1 MGRFAKRLA
10 GVVVGSMVFAFA
22 FGVAAAYPIPWL
34 MPEQIRNAV
43 SGMMGGENVQE
54 GISGIRDGI
63 AVLPDSLLEPVP
75 NATSDTAVVSDGMEV
90 APVQPIPRNIPWQT
104 AVTGTVSRVI
114 DGDTIQVNDDVRIRL
129 ALVDTPERDELGYA
143 EATSFTRS
151 ACPAGTTIIYDL
163 DDGQRHGSYGRV
175 IALVWCSGYGSE
187 PATIP
192 LNELLLAN
200 GHASMDRRFCASSE
214 FGGDAWAQRAG
225 C

>member
-1 MGRFAKRLA
+1 MGRFAKRLT
-10 GVVVGSMVFAFA
+10 GVVVGSVVFALV
-22 FGVAAAYPIPWL
+22 FGVATVYPIQWL
-34 MPEQIRNAV
+34 MPEQIKDAV
-43 SGMMGGENVQE
+43 SNVMWEENAQE
-54 GISGIRDGI
+54 GMAGIRDDVT
-63 AVLPDSLLEPVP
+63 VLPDSLLEPAP

-90 APVQPIPRNIPWQT
+90 TPVQPLPRNIPWQT
-104 AVTGTVSRVI
+104 AVAGTVSRVI
-114 DGDTIQVNDDVRIRL
+114 DGDTIRVNDDVRIRL
-129 ALVDTPERDELGYA
+129 ALVDTPERGELGYA
-143 EATSFTRS
+143 EAASFTRS

-175 IALVWCSGYGSE
+175 IALVWCSGYDSE
-187 PATIP
+187 PATVP

>member
-1 MGRFAKRLA
+1 MGSFAKRLT
-10 GVVVGSMVFAFA
+10 GVVVGSMVFAFV
-22 FGVAAAYPIPWL
+22 FGVATVYPIHWL
-34 MPEQIRNAV
+34 IPEQIKDAASNAV
-43 SGMMGGENVQE
+43 VEKNAQE
-54 GISGIRDGI
+54 SISGIQDGI
-63 AVLPDSLLEPVP
+63 EVLPDPLLEPVP
-75 NATSDTAVVSDGMEV
+75 NATSDTAVVSDGMQV
-90 APVQPIPRNIPWQT
+90 APAQPIPRNIPWQT

-129 ALVDTPERDELGYA
+129 ALVDTPERDERGYA

-151 ACPAGTTIIYDL
+151 ACPSGTTIIYDL

-187 PATIP
+187 PATVP

-200 GHASMDRRFCASSE
+200 GHASIDRRFCTSSE
-214 FGGDAWAQRAG
+214 FGDDAWAQRAG

>member
-1 MGRFAKRLA
+1 MERFAKRTI
-10 GVVVGSMVFAFA
+10 GVVAGSVAFA
-22 FGVAAAYPIPWL
+22 LIFGAAAIYPVPWL
-34 MPEQIRNAV
+34 I
-43 SGMMGGENVQE
+43 SGLIQNDAPGTTEDEGVQE
-54 GISGIRDGI
+54 GMPGIRGDI
-63 AVLPDSLLEPVP
+63 AGLSGALPKPAP
-75 NATSDTAVVSDGMEV
+75 NTTSDAATVSDD
-90 APVQPIPRNIPWQT
+90 APTAQEQPIPRSIPWQT
-104 AVTGTVSRVI
+104 AVAGTVSRVI

-129 ALVDTPERDELGYA
+129 ALVDTPERGELGYA
-143 EATSFTRS
+143 EAASFTRS

-187 PATIP
+187 PATVP